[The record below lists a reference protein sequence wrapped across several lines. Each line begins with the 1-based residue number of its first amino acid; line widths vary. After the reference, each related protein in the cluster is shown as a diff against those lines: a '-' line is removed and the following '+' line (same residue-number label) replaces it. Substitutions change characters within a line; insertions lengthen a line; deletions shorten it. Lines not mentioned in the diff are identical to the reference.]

1 MKSKTGEL
9 SVRADEID
17 LYGEL
22 ATYAEL
28 SPEEQEA
35 HAMEVLKADEVAPEA
50 EPGVTPGPS
59 FEWVNELPSPEVER
73 RKPDMSPPVEPALQL
88 KVEQVPARMGTGE
101 LLSAFASL
109 TDGALT
115 SSPVKS
121 QMTSCPACGCESDPQ
136 DLFCVACG
144 AFIDEPAALELPAE
158 TSRAMPSA
166 DLACPDCGEDIT
178 RDEIFCPSCG
188 VVL

>member
-28 SPEEQEA
+28 PPEEQEA
-35 HAMEVLKADEVAPEA
+35 HTMEASKTDEVGPTAEA
-50 EPGVTPGPS
+50 EAMPEPS
-59 FEWVNELPSPEVER
+59 FEWANELPSPEVECPE
-73 RKPDMSPPVEPALQL
+73 PDISSPVDSALQV
-88 KVEQVPARMGTGE
+88 KAEQVPARMGTGE

-115 SSPVKS
+115 PNHIKS
-121 QMTSCPACGCESDPQ
+121 QMTACPACGCESDSQ

-158 TSRAMPSA
+158 PSRAMPSA
-166 DLACPDCGEDIT
+166 DLACPDCGENIT
-178 RDEIFCPSCG
+178 QDEIFCPSCG